1 MRNKRLLASAFI
13 ILVLYGIGEA
23 NSFAQTSSGETST
36 GQSDSQTIKALL
48 DEVRQLRLVLQ
59 RNSLATYRAQVT
71 LERLKFQQARV
82 DQLFKEQADL
92 QNRIKEVERN
102 LPVLSNQAGE
112 LEKLLAVAA
121 TPTERNEREM
131 MIRAIKGELEN
142 EKQRLQDWRER
153 EPQIAA
159 RLQTEQAK
167 LAELNDNLDKLERE
181 LESAAAD
188 KGKRP

>member
-1 MRNKRLLASAFI
+1 M
-13 ILVLYGIGEA
+13 
-23 NSFAQTSSGETST
+23 
-36 GQSDSQTIKALL
+36 
-48 DEVRQLRLVLQ
+48 RQLRLVLQ

>member
-142 EKQRLQDWRER
+142 EKQRLQDWRKR

>member
-1 MRNKRLLASAFI
+1 MRSKRFLASAFI
-13 ILVLYGIGEA
+13 TLVLCGIGEA

-102 LPVLSNQAGE
+102 LPTLSNQAGE

>member
-1 MRNKRLLASAFI
+1 MRNKRFLASAFI
-13 ILVLYGIGEA
+13 ILVLCGIGEA
-23 NSFAQTSSGETST
+23 SSFAQTSSGETSS